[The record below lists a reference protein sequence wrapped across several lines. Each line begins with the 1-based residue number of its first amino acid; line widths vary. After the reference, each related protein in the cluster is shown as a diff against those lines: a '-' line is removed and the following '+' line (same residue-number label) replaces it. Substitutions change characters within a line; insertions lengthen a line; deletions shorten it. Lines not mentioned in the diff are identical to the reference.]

1 MKYLL
6 LLTLI
11 SSCFITTDNLLY
23 PRITMLFSPFDKNA
37 CTTLPK
43 KSFPDSLKDSDF
55 VIIDRVLSV
64 CIDKYNQE
72 QSAEYKKMNKKISK

>member
-11 SSCFITTDNLLY
+11 SSCFYNYGQSSLPKDHYVIL
-23 PRITMLFSPFDKNA
+23 PFDKNA